1 MAASANLAA
10 TGNIA
15 MKTKTNSRTRFLRP
29 ALFVIGVSLA
39 SSCFAEKPLL
49 DWFGGKLGLN
59 NKAATAKTQPTGSG
73 QAAEPV
79 YSGGVPPADGRAWV
93 QMAISPD
100 GGALD
105 LVLSAINSAK
115 TSIRIAAYEFTSKP
129 VAQALL
135 AKQKDGV
142 SIMVV
147 LDKSQL
153 TSQYTSATFLA
164 NVGIP
169 VRINSRYAIQHSKIL
184 VVDGDTVQTGSFNYT
199 DSASRR
205 NSENVLVV
213 WHHPA
218 LAKQYG
224 DYWLRL
230 WGEGEP
236 YVARR

>member
-1 MAASANLAA
+1 MA

-15 MKTKTNSRTRFLRP
+15 MNTKNNTYTRLLRP
-29 ALFVIGVSLA
+29 VLFVIGVSLA

-79 YSGGVPPADGRAWV
+79 YSGVVPPADGRAWV

-105 LVLSAINSAK
+105 LVLTAINSAK

-135 AKQKDGV
+135 VKQKEGV

-153 TSQYTSATFLA
+153 TSQYTSARRTAATAGPWSPDHWRTSTWNRLCS
-164 NVGIP
+164 P
-169 VRINSRYAIQHSKIL
+169 ESRTI
-184 VVDGDTVQTGSFNYT
+184 GP
-199 DSASRR
+199 SRR
-205 NSENVLVV
+205 S
-213 WHHPA
+213 P
-218 LAKQYG
+218 
-224 DYWLRL
+224 
-230 WGEGEP
+230 
-236 YVARR
+236 